1 MSIAPIER
9 NDADRTEGFSH
20 RPARSRTFARDGDL
34 RSAPIP
40 VREPRPA
47 SRVDLPERDMPG
59 QGHLM
64 LTLPMPERRQGPPR
78 RGVTGPE
85 PVAAQLST
93 LEAAVPEERAAAV
106 YPEPSAWATRFLL
119 AALEVTHGVRPAAQ
133 LVRWT
138 TPEVHEAL
146 ARRAALAGRLR
157 SGRAAPAM
165 VSGALRVGTV
175 LTCQTTVHA
184 CEVAAVVHDRD
195 RVRAVAMR
203 LEGLGTRWRVTALQI
218 G

>member
-1 MSIAPIER
+1 MSVAPVEQ
-9 NDADRTEGFSH
+9 GQ
-20 RPARSRTFARDGDL
+20 L
-34 RSAPIP
+34 RAGELRITPIP

-47 SRVDLPERDMPG
+47 SRISLLEEAALGPE
-59 QGHLM
+59 HLM
-64 LTLPMPERRQGPPR
+64 LALPQAERRAAPPR
-78 RGVTGPE
+78 RG
-85 PVAAQLST
+85 ST
-93 LEAAVPEERAAAV
+93 AMGDVSLLLNPLDAAVPAERAAAV

-119 AALEVTHGVRPAAQ
+119 AALEVTHGIRPASQ

-146 ARRAALAGRLR
+146 ARRASLNGRLR
-157 SGRAAPAM
+157 TGRSTPAGA

-175 LTCQTTVHA
+175 LVCRPTPHA

-195 RVRAVAMR
+195 RVRAVALR